1 MKTQLCSVLFVA
13 SQLQL
18 FACGGYFPAE
28 DYVAHEWGTFTSVQ
42 AADGIPLE
50 WNPLNTTDLP
60 AFVYDRNK
68 PGGDPHR
75 RLLAA
80 GTTSLFSKSTFRTF
94 QRMETPVIYF
104 YSPKERTV
112 DVSVQFPQGLITEW
126 YPHARDI
133 GPSTMQ
139 PRPLFAAIDNAAGK
153 TGLPALVN
161 LSSLDTR
168 KGITNSVIRW
178 ADVKLLPTVLPHVFT
193 DCGTFVPPNGKVLPT
208 PQLGEAGATLPHDK
222 SASHYYA
229 ARETDAN
236 LVSVQGSAKVE
247 HERFLFYRGIG
258 NFATPLRVSLSGGN
272 EEQLLLHNDGKEVL
286 AHLFVLRVSHGE
298 GKFVY
303 FPRLSSE
310 GDANVKLDSEAE
322 LKPLPELVKE
332 LRERLRAS
340 LVSEGLYEREAT
352 AMVNTWRDSWIEEP
366 GLRVLYVL
374 PRAWTDRVLP
384 LTLDPKPRQTVR
396 VMVGRAEVITP
407 NMEWELLKQVVR
419 YSDTDASKRPQ
430 VVAATRELGLGRFL
444 EPTTRRLMG
453 KVPDRQFNQL
463 AWELMDKASKPVV
476 AKSSSIARK

>member
-1 MKTQLCSVLFVA
+1 MKTKLCSVLFVA

-28 DYVAHEWGTFTSVQ
+28 DYVVHEWGTFTSVQ
-42 AADGIPLE
+42 GADGIPLE
-50 WNPLNTTDLP
+50 WNPLSTTDLP
-60 AFVYDRNK
+60 VFVYDRNK
-68 PGGDPHR
+68 PGGEPR
-75 RLLAA
+75 RQLASA
-80 GTTSLFSKSTFRTF
+80 FGSKSTFRTL

-139 PRPLFAAIDNAAGK
+139 PRPLFTAIDNAAGK
-153 TGLPALVN
+153 AGLPVLVN

-178 ADVKLLPTVLPHVFT
+178 ADVKVLPTVPPGETGAQLPS
-193 DCGTFVPPNGKVLPT
+193 
-208 PQLGEAGATLPHDK
+208 DK
-222 SASHYYA
+222 TASHYYA

-236 LVSVQGSAKVE
+236 LVSVQGSDKAE
-247 HERFLFYRGIG
+247 HEKFLFYRGIG
-258 NFATPLRVSLSGGN
+258 NFATPLQVSLIGGN
-272 EEQLLLHNDGKEVL
+272 EEQLFLHNNGKEAL

-298 GKFVY
+298 GRFVY
-303 FPRLSSE
+303 FPHLASE
-310 GDANVKLDSEAE
+310 ADANVKLNSEAE

-332 LRERLRAS
+332 IRESLRAS

-352 AMVNTWRDSWIEEP
+352 AMVNTWRDSWFGEP

-384 LTLDPKPRQTVR
+384 LTLHPKPRQVVR

-430 VVAATRELGLGRFL
+430 VVAATRDLGLGRFL
-444 EPTTRRLMG
+444 EPTTRRLMD

-463 AWELMDKASKPVV
+463 AWELMEKASKPAA
-476 AKSSSIARK
+476 AKNSSIARK

>member
-1 MKTQLCSVLFVA
+1 MKTKLCSVLFVA

-18 FACGGYFPAE
+18 LACGGYFSAE

-42 AADGIPLE
+42 GADGLPLE
-50 WNPLNTTDLP
+50 WNPLITTDLP
-60 AFVYDRNK
+60 AFVHDRNK
-68 PGGDPHR
+68 PTDNPR
-75 RLLAA
+75 RQLASVF
-80 GTTSLFSKSTFRTF
+80 GSKSSFRTL

-126 YPHARDI
+126 YPQARDL
-133 GPSTMQ
+133 GPSTVQ
-139 PRPLFAAIDNAAGK
+139 PRPLFTAIDNAAGK
-153 TGLPALVN
+153 MGLSARVN

-178 ADVKLLPTVLPHVFT
+178 ADVKVLPTVPSGEVGTPLPS
-193 DCGTFVPPNGKVLPT
+193 
-208 PQLGEAGATLPHDK
+208 DK

-236 LVSVQGSAKVE
+236 CVSVRGSDKTE
-247 HERFLFYRGIG
+247 QEKFLFYRGIG
-258 NFATPLRVSLSGGN
+258 NFAAPLQVSLAGGN
-272 EEQLLLHNDGKEVL
+272 EEQLFLFNHGKEDL
-286 AHLFVLRVSHGE
+286 AHLFVLQVRHGE
-298 GKFVY
+298 GRFVY
-303 FPRLSSE
+303 VPRLPGEMNS
-310 GDANVKLDSEAE
+310 DVKLDPA
-322 LKPLPELVKE
+322 LKPRPLPELVKE
-332 LRERLRAS
+332 IRARLRDS

-352 AMVNTWRDSWIEEP
+352 AMVNTWRDSWFEEP

-384 LTLDPKPRQTVR
+384 LTLEPKPRRIVR

-407 NMEWELLKQVVR
+407 SMEWELLKQVVR
-419 YSDTDASKRPQ
+419 YSDTQVAGRPQ

-453 KVPDRQFNQL
+453 KVPDHQFGAL
-463 AWELMDKASKPVV
+463 AWELMEKASQPAAVR
-476 AKSSSIARK
+476 SSIARK